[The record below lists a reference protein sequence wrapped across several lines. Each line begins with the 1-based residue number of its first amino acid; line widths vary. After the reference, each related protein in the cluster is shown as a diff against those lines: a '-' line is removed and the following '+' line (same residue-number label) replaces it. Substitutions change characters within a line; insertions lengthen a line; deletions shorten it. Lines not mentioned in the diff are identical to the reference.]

1 MSAREP
7 IILFRVLGG
16 AAAAFRSIARRRRA
30 QGDQGAQLLGASP
43 PGVAIGRGARRA
55 GARCSACSRE
65 HGEGGGG
72 ADGAVDLVD
81 GGSMEVYVQRAVEQW
96 LRVWLMCWA
105 LPAAALRY
113 RSTSCR
119 DVCRVDAMCAH
130 CALSRGPHAARPEAR
145 CRVPAS
151 APVRCPV
158 RWCGVRRGVSG
169 PFAARQPAPPPATA
183 PRTSRRGDTIDSLA
197 SAFSAIAHR
206 P

>member
-96 LRVWLMCWA
+96 MRRSRPGGCACGLCAGRCLRPPYVTGRRRA
-105 LPAAALRY
+105 G
-113 RSTSCR
+113 T
-119 DVCRVDAMCAH
+119 CA
-130 CALSRGPHAARPEAR
+130 
-145 CRVPAS
+145 V
-151 APVRCPV
+151 
-158 RWCGVRRGVSG
+158 
-169 PFAARQPAPPPATA
+169 
-183 PRTSRRGDTIDSLA
+183 
-197 SAFSAIAHR
+197 
-206 P
+206 